1 MKSNSEQPFKI
12 SIQSMNAIAFI
23 AVIVNVISERLGTYP
38 NYSGGRFS
46 QMEMIGIFIPIMI
59 LITLLFVK
67 KYRKE
72 CWNINALIITSGV
85 LIISILLITVMYAN
99 KNFYRI
105 LWIEEGHWTRDNC
118 PPIRWDFWN
127 IIGEF
132 AVKP

>member
-1 MKSNSEQPFKI
+1 MKSNNEQPFKI

-23 AVIVNVISERLGTYP
+23 TVVVNVISERLGTYP
-38 NYSGGRFS
+38 SYSGGRFS

-59 LITLLFVK
+59 LITPLFVK

-85 LIISILLITVMYAN
+85 MIISLLLITVMYAN

-127 IIGEF
+127 IIGKSTI
-132 AVKP
+132 KP